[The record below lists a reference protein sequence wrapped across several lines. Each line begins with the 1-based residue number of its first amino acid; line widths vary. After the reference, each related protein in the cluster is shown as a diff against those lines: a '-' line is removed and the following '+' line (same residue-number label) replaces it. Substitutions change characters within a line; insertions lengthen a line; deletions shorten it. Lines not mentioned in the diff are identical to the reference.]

1 MFGILTAFKD
11 YSLAKGVIGSPWAG
25 LKYFQQ
31 FVTSI
36 FFPTVVKNTVCIGLL
51 KVLFA
56 FPAPIVL
63 ALLLNE
69 LRSNKLKHVIQT
81 ASYLPY
87 FVSWAI
93 VLGIWFRLLSVDG
106 GLVNNL
112 LVGLKLT
119 DKPINFTQTPQYMWP
134 FAVFTEV
141 WKNIGFNSIIY
152 VAALS
157 TINPEL
163 YEAARIDGAG
173 RFRQLLH
180 ITLPEIRPTIAILF
194 IFTMGTIFG
203 GTGGM
208 QNSNFEQM
216 LILGSTPVRNVT
228 EIIDTYIYRI
238 GLQNLQYSVATAAG
252 LLRSVLSLLVL
263 IVTNKVIVLLGE
275 SGIW

>member
-1 MFGILTAFKD
+1 MQTTQCSAEEILLNRIILKKTPNKGVRRNTPFSRKIAAQKYLLALVLPNVVWFLIFCYIPMFGILTAFKD

-157 TINPEL
+157 RSTRSCTRPPGSTAQAGSGSCFTSRCL
-163 YEAARIDGAG
+163 KSAPRSRYCSSLRWVPSSAARGECRIP
-173 RFRQLLH
+173 
-180 ITLPEIRPTIAILF
+180 TLSRC
-194 IFTMGTIFG
+194 
-203 GTGGM
+203 
-208 QNSNFEQM
+208 
-216 LILGSTPVRNVT
+216 
-228 EIIDTYIYRI
+228 
-238 GLQNLQYSVATAAG
+238 
-252 LLRSVLSLLVL
+252 
-263 IVTNKVIVLLGE
+263 
-275 SGIW
+275 